1 MNTSPNHSTQSKIA
15 SESNKQPLN
24 QEVLNNLTNE
34 DLIEKINKLTQDIE
48 AHKVLLL
55 SLSGMVHGL
64 IRSSTIDR
72 VNVLSFI
79 QSTSYSESHDII
91 KQAENHARIIMS
103 DASTRNRSNAD
114 DAEYIVEF
122 SDE

>member
-1 MNTSPNHSTQSKIA
+1 MNTSSNHPTQSKIA
-15 SESNKQPLN
+15 SGSNKQPLN
-24 QEVLNNLTNE
+24 QETLNNLTNE

-64 IRSSTIDR
+64 IRSGTIDCT
-72 VNVLSFI
+72 NVLSFI
-79 QSTSYSESHDII
+79 QSTSYSESRDII
-91 KQAENHARIIMS
+91 KQAENHARIIMN
-103 DASTRNRSNAD
+103 DASTRSRSNAD
-114 DAEYIVEF
+114 KAEYIIEF